1 MTPVRGAEL
10 GWDGCQ
16 GGWSVT
22 GVACLYSFI
31 PLAGDLGDLVLTG
44 HAAMGNGRPPG
55 GLTVTFRGETPPF
68 AARLALGSAGAD
80 VPRGAHEVA
89 GRAGLAAPAVPDGGR
104 REGRACGSWRPDG
117 R

>member
-1 MTPVRGAEL
+1 MTLARGAEL

-22 GVACLYSFI
+22 GVAYPYSYI

-44 HAAMGNGRPPG
+44 HAAIGSSRASEA
-55 GLTVTFRGETPPF
+55 LTVTFMGLTPPF
-68 AARLALGSAGAD
+68 AARLAQGSAGAD

-89 GRAGLAAPAVPDGGR
+89 GRAGLAAPVGPDGGR
-104 REGRACGSWRPDG
+104 WEGRACGSGRPDG
-117 R
+117 W